1 MHEPIPGLPEELPQG
16 EELRWQGSPNW
27 RSLARHAFHVRKVA
41 IYFAVILVWRLIE
54 AAGDGLRGAELFAA
68 ATWPAAFGVVAI
80 GGLMLLAW
88 LNARSTRYTITNRR
102 VVMRFGVALPI
113 AMNLPLKRIEAAA
126 LRRSGEHVGSIP
138 LQLVPG
144 TRVSYLVT
152 WPHVRPWCFSRPQP
166 MLREI
171 DDVDAVARILADCWA
186 QAPGTQPAAPATTP
200 SPFGPHE
207 AGLAT

>member
-54 AAGDGLRGAELFAA
+54 AAGDGLRGPELFAA
-68 ATWPAAFGVVAI
+68 ATWPVAFGVVAI

-144 TRVSYLVT
+144 TRVSYLVS

-186 QAPGTQPAAPATTP
+186 QAPGTQPAAPATT
-200 SPFGPHE
+200 SSRFGPHE

>member
-1 MHEPIPGLPEELPQG
+1 MHEPVPGLPEALPQG

-41 IYFAVILVWRLIE
+41 AYFAVILVWRLAE
-54 AAGDGLRGAELFAA
+54 AAGDGLRGAELFTA
-68 ATWPAAFGVVAI
+68 ATWPVAFGVVAI

-88 LNARSTRYTITNRR
+88 LNARATRYTITNRR

-113 AMNLPLKRIEAAA
+113 AMNLPLKTVEAAA

-200 SPFGPHE
+200 SPFGPHG

>member
-68 ATWPAAFGVVAI
+68 ATWPVAFGVVAI

-88 LNARSTRYTITNRR
+88 LNARSTCYTITNRR

-144 TRVSYLVT
+144 TRVSYLVS

-186 QAPGTQPAAPATTP
+186 QAPGTQPATPATTP

>member
-41 IYFAVILVWRLIE
+41 IYFAAILVWRLIE
-54 AAGDGLRGAELFAA
+54 AAGDGLRGPELFAA
-68 ATWPAAFGVVAI
+68 ATWPVAFGVVAI

-126 LRRSGEHVGSIP
+126 LSRSGEHVGSIP

-144 TRVSYLVT
+144 TRVSYLVS

-171 DDVDAVARILADCWA
+171 EDVDAVARILADCWA
-186 QAPGTQPAAPATTP
+186 QAPGTQPAAPATT
-200 SPFGPHE
+200 SSRFGPHE